1 VRFPIISKPDGIGTI
16 QIAPFF
22 DIGTVWN
29 HQGKIASPSTLASIG
44 LGMRWQIDPSF
55 SARLDWGIPLNSV
68 PDEGNSL
75 QDSGIS
81 FSIRYQP
88 F

>member
-1 VRFPIISKPDGIGTI
+1 
-16 QIAPFF
+16 
-22 DIGTVWN
+22 
-29 HQGKIASPSTLASIG
+29 
-44 LGMRWQIDPSF
+44 MRWQIDPSF
-55 SARLDWGIPLNSV
+55 SARLDWGIPLNSIS
-68 PDEGNSL
+68 EQGNSL